1 MTNHLASFR
10 DQWQTP
16 TNLGMAER
24 GFLLTSTYRSFD
36 DRTEVRFHAVLE
48 SGARVVI
55 LDDRMRPYLFVRERD
70 WAPAARVTGARVEPT
85 NLCAFNGEN
94 VARIEAPN
102 PERLAE
108 LRDKLLRA
116 SLEPLE
122 SDVRFAQRWLVDQ
135 GIFGSFSI
143 EGPSEERGR
152 LGRVYYNPLLRPA
165 RFVPQLTVLSFDIET
180 SLDGQQLFSIAC
192 AGAGGDRV
200 FIVHHDVHTSF
211 PSHVEIFS
219 DEQSLLLAFFD
230 HVRQTDPDVLT
241 GWNIPDFDLPAILKF
256 SKRAQIACDLGRGTT
271 GVTIRRDPGFTRE
284 ARAFVPG
291 RSVLDGL
298 ALVRGSFVKLDD
310 YRLETAS
317 RAILGRGKLF
327 AHDDRGAQIESSF
340 QNDPVLLA
348 EYNLEDARLVRDI
361 LRKLSLVELAVE
373 RSLLTGLPPDR
384 IGGQIA
390 AIDSLY
396 LHILRKRG
404 RVAPSIPT
412 SREFE
417 PIAGGLVLDATPGMY
432 RHVAVYDF
440 KSLYPS
446 IIRTFQI
453 DPLTFVGEMDPRDK
467 RAHLIITPSGAAFRR
482 GASGG
487 PAGIFPELVANLG
500 QERADAR
507 KAGDERRAYAIK
519 ILMNSMYGVLGTS
532 ASRLFSPVVANAI
545 PIAGQYV
552 IRAAA
557 RSVAK
562 HGYRVLYGD
571 TDSIFVDMNEA
582 EPERAQER
590 AEHLRTLISAD
601 LAEVLRADFD
611 VESFL
616 DLALQKVYA
625 RLLLPELRHRAEG
638 SKKRY
643 AGLLKTPNGWE
654 IDIVGLE
661 AVRRDASPLVRRFQ
675 RELLEHVFHDKPVE
689 SFVRAFVADLRA
701 GRIDNELVLQK
712 SLRKPLDA
720 YTKTTPPHVK
730 AARRAHDVPG
740 RTVAYVMTKHGPEP
754 INARTAPPDH
764 DHYITKELRPIA
776 DSILR
781 LVGNRDF
788 DDIVGAPKQLSL
800 F

>member
-1 MTNHLASFR
+1 
-10 DQWQTP
+10 
-16 TNLGMAER
+16 MAER
-24 GFLLTSTYRSFD
+24 GFLLTTTYRSFD
-36 DRTEVRFHAVLE
+36 DRTEVRLHAVLE
-48 SGARVVI
+48 NGDRVLI
-55 LDDRMRPYLFVRERD
+55 LDDRVRPYLFVREHD
-70 WAPAARVTGARVEPT
+70 WAQAARITGARLEPT
-85 NLCAFNGEN
+85 NLRAFDGEP
-94 VARIEAPN
+94 VVRIEAPN
-102 PERLAE
+102 PERLGE
-108 LRDKLLRA
+108 LRDKLAHA

-122 SDVRFAQRWLVDQ
+122 SDVRFVQRWLIDQ

-143 EGPSEERGR
+143 EGNREDRGR
-152 LGRVYYNPLLRPA
+152 LGRVYKNPRLAPA
-165 RFVPQLTVLSFDIET
+165 RFVPHLTVLSFDIET
-180 SLDGQQLFSIAC
+180 SLDGKQLFSIAS

-200 FIVHHDVHTSF
+200 FLIHA
-211 PSHVEIFS
+211 SHVGRHGEHKPFPAYVDLFE
-219 DEQSLLLAFFD
+219 DERSLLLAFFD
-230 HVRQTDPDVLT
+230 HVRIADPDVLT
-241 GWNIPDFDLPAILKF
+241 GWNVPDFDLPAIVDF
-256 SKRAQIACDLGRGTT
+256 CKRAQIQCELGRGGG

-298 ALVRGSFVKLDD
+298 ALVRGAFVKLDD

-327 AHDDRGAQIESSF
+327 GHDDRGAKIESSF
-340 QNDPVLLA
+340 QHDPALLA

-361 LRKLSLVELAVE
+361 LTKLSLVELAVE

-396 LHILRKRG
+396 LHVLRTRG
-404 RVAPSIPT
+404 RVAPSVPT
-412 SREFE
+412 INQLE
-417 PIAGGLVLDATPGMY
+417 PISGGLVLDALPGIY
-432 RHVAVYDF
+432 RNVAVYDF

-453 DPLTFVGEMDPRDK
+453 DPLTFVGEMDPKGKHFDV
-467 RAHLIITPSGAAFRR
+467 IVTPSGASFRR
-482 GASGG
+482 GSAGG
-487 PAGIFPELVANLG
+487 PAGIFPELVANLLD
-500 QERADAR
+500 ERTLAR

-552 IRAAA
+552 IRSAA

-562 HGYRVLYGD
+562 NGYRVLYGD
-571 TDSIFVDMNEA
+571 TDSIFVDMGEA
-582 EPERAQER
+582 DPDRARALAEELRER
-590 AEHLRTLISAD
+590 ISSD
-601 LAEVLRADFD
+601 LAHALREDFA

-616 DLALQKVYA
+616 DLALQKVYT
-625 RLLLPELRHRAEG
+625 RLLLPELRGRAEG

-643 AGLLKTPNGWE
+643 AGLLSTPNGSE

-675 RELLEHVFHDKPVE
+675 RELLEYVFHDKPVE
-689 SFVRAFVADLRA
+689 PFVRGFVADVRA
-701 GRIDNELVLQK
+701 GRNDHELVLQK
-712 SLRKPLDA
+712 ALRKPLDA

-730 AARRAHDVPG
+730 AARRSLDAPG
-740 RTVAYVMTKHGPEP
+740 RTVLYVVTRHGPEP
-754 INARTAPPDH
+754 ANALTAPPDH
-764 DHYITKELRPIA
+764 QHYITKELRPVA

-781 LVGNRDF
+781 FVSNRDF
-788 DDIVGAPKQLSL
+788 DDVIGAPKQLSL